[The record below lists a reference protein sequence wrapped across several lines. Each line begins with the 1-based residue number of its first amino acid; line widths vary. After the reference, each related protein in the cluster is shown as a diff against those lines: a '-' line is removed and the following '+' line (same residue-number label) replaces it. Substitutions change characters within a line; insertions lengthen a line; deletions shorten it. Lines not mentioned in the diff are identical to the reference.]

1 MTTTEASGLAYLVA
15 PAKIELETVASGQKA
30 TANLLDE
37 EGAVLSYL
45 GDGSSLA
52 GFGSWKIYG
61 NGSAEKSTTLI
72 SFDVP
77 PQPRRSPIYRL
88 EPPQT
93 QSFSPLHP
101 NPLYRP
107 SSVSYGHNQSHSRL
121 VYHFRVPIPR
131 ILWYYIIKIG
141 GDALCGSI

>member
-1 MTTTEASGLAYLVA
+1 MTTTEASELAYLVA

-72 SFDVP
+72 SLVREFL
-77 PQPRRSPIYRL
+77 L
-88 EPPQT
+88 EQT
-93 QSFSPLHP
+93 LMWLTRPL
-101 NPLYRP
+101 L
-107 SSVSYGHNQSHSRL
+107 
-121 VYHFRVPIPR
+121 
-131 ILWYYIIKIG
+131 
-141 GDALCGSI
+141 